1 MNELKIESFRE
12 EIVIYFGTKQ
22 KAINAYTLASTLVSL
37 ADAIKAANEVI
48 NPGYD
53 IEVLITD
60 LGSGSFKAVIK
71 AIYKS
76 AKNLLSAQRLEAI
89 ILSILAAF
97 LYDTFFSR
105 KPNVTVNVSN
115 EYVIVEQ
122 GDDRVV
128 IPKQVQEAK
137 EKVVKRSEFKLG
149 VSNAIQA
156 IKQDK
161 NIDSFS
167 IVDSIDE
174 IPIIEIDRDNFD
186 TFIIDKAVADT
197 IESIE
202 NERPITENTTI
213 QIIKAILENSQ
224 RKWEFVWHGRKI
236 SAPVL
241 DEIFYMRFYKH
252 EITIAPGD
260 SLNVELRI
268 YQRKADGINV
278 YLNYKYEVVK
288 VLKHIP
294 AEIRGENLYE

>member
-1 MNELKIESFRE
+1 MNELRIENFRE
-12 EIVIYFGTKQ
+12 EIVVYFGTKR
-22 KAINAYTLASTLVSL
+22 KAISAYTLASTLVSL

-71 AIYKS
+71 AIYKN
-76 AKNLLSAQRLEAI
+76 AKNLFSAQRLEAI

-137 EKVVKRSEFKLG
+137 EKVVKRPEFKLG

-156 IKQDK
+156 IKQDE

-174 IPIIEIDRDNFD
+174 IPIIEIERDNFD
-186 TFIIDKAVADT
+186 VFIIDKAVADSV
-197 IESIE
+197 ESTE
-202 NERPITENTTI
+202 NEKFITEDTTI

-224 RKWEFVWHGRKI
+224 RKWEFVWHGKKI

-241 DEIFYMRFYKH
+241 DENFYMRFYKH

-260 SLNVELRI
+260 SLNVELKI
-268 YQRKADGINV
+268 YQRKADVRNI

-288 VLKHIP
+288 VFKHIP
-294 AEIRGENLYE
+294 AKIERENLYD

>member
-53 IEVLITD
+53 IEVLVTD

-76 AKNLLSAQRLEAI
+76 TKNLFSAQRLEAI

-137 EKVVKRSEFKLG
+137 EKVVKRPEFKLG

-167 IVDSIDE
+167 IVDSIGE
-174 IPIIEIDRDNFD
+174 TPIIKIDRDNFD
-186 TFIIDKAVADT
+186 VFIIDKAVADT
-197 IESIE
+197 VESIE
-202 NERPITENTTI
+202 NEESITKNTI
-213 QIIKAILENSQ
+213 IRIIKAILESGQ

-241 DEIFYMRFYKH
+241 DEDFYMRFYKH

-260 SLNVELRI
+260 SLNVELKI

-278 YLNYKYEVVK
+278 YPNYKYEVVK

-294 AEIRGENLYE
+294 AEIEGEDLYD